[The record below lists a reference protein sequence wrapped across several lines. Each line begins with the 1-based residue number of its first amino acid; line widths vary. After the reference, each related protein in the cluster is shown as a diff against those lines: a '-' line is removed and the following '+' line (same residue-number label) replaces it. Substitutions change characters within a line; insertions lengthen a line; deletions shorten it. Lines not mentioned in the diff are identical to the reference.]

1 MSGDELAGARGEFPS
16 GDRWRPGRESEVRR
30 RAIMAPAMNELTRPI
45 IELMVSMSATEV
57 SERPNRSRM

>member
-1 MSGDELAGARGEFPS
+1 
-16 GDRWRPGRESEVRR
+16 
-30 RAIMAPAMNELTRPI
+30 MAPAMNELTRPI